1 MKIIFDLSL
10 TSSSSSSSSPSFAF
24 TLFKV
29 FNFDHF
35 DIIMQKEYCN
45 EYECE
50 LVYSYWNF
58 YTVVTLWKV
67 WQQIIKRY
75 ELYY

>member
-1 MKIIFDLSL
+1 MKFIYDLSL

-50 LVYSYWNF
+50 LVYSYWKLLHCGDFVKSLTTNHQ
-58 YTVVTLWKV
+58 K
-67 WQQIIKRY
+67 I
-75 ELYY
+75 